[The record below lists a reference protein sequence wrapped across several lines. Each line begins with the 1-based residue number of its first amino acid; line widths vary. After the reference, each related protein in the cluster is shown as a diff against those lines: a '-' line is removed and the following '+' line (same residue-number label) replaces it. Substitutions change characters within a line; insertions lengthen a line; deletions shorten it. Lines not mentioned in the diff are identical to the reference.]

1 MAIGDPNL
9 DNVTSNP
16 VTTNFGVPQGSV
28 LGPILFTLFSLPLA
42 DICEENHLD
51 AQFFADDEQMYI
63 AFQPKQGTTAP
74 QDSCIDTIAKCIQ
87 DTKIWMDFNLL
98 KLNEEKTEFIILGNS
113 QQLRKV
119 CDPQLFLG
127 EETIIPVT
135 EVRNLGY
142 YMDQFMRNDHH
153 INTISGQC
161 FGLLKNIL
169 TIRPYINTE
178 TCRTIVQA
186 LVISKLDYCN
196 SLLDGTSANQLVKLQ
211 RVQNMACRVILHL
224 RKYDC
229 ITSHLKDLHWLKVC
243 ERIRYKIATLM
254 FNIKCKTAPM
264 YLQELVKE
272 KLYRRALRSTT
283 SLSSVGQ
290 FDQPFGRTS
299 QVFNSSFI
307 ISGPRIWNAL
317 LVELRMWN
325 LLKHSKKD

>member
-1 MAIGDPNL
+1 MVIGDPNL

-42 DICEENHLD
+42 DICEQNHLD

-119 CDPQLFLG
+119 CDPQLFIG
-127 EETIIPVT
+127 EETITPVT
-135 EVRNLGY
+135 KVRNLGY

-178 TCRTIVQA
+178 TCKTIVQA

-211 RVQNMACRVILHL
+211 STKHG
-224 RKYDC
+224 
-229 ITSHLKDLHWLKVC
+229 
-243 ERIRYKIATLM
+243 
-254 FNIKCKTAPM
+254 
-264 YLQELVKE
+264 LQG
-272 KLYRRALRSTT
+272 YTT
-283 SLSSVGQ
+283 
-290 FDQPFGRTS
+290 FEE
-299 QVFNSSFI
+299 I
-307 ISGPRIWNAL
+307 
-317 LVELRMWN
+317 
-325 LLKHSKKD
+325 